1 MSPSANTQA
10 PPQAGPATLAGQ
22 SAQASAPAPTS
33 GGGDQGM
40 QMMIEKVRGME
51 SDLLAIGQQFPAA
64 GPAAEQAVQS
74 VRAVLRQI
82 IANPGAP
89 EPSAPNI
96 GG

>member
-1 MSPSANTQA
+1 MSPSADSQA
-10 PPQAGPATLAGQ
+10 PPQVGPATLAGQ
-22 SAQASAPAPTS
+22 SAQASAPSPT
-33 GGGDQGM
+33 GGGDQGL
-40 QMMIEKVRGME
+40 QMMIEKIRGME

-89 EPSAPNI
+89 EPSAPSI